1 MENATYA
8 LKIAG
13 GILIALMVL
22 SVVMYGFR
30 KLRTYEQAKS
40 DSIAVE
46 QTAEF
51 NKPLLSFNNQIVS
64 GFKMISLANLAN
76 DTNVRFSRL
85 IDDYKEVQIYVGLLN
100 KNGQLPGWT
109 NYDSTSDYVKL
120 VLSNSNNSTSKSYYN
135 MINYVGKTGEG
146 PYYRQNKN
154 GQKSFKDLYFQC
166 IDVKYDQTTGR
177 VIQMVFEEVKK
188 RN

>member
-8 LKIAG
+8 LRIAG
-13 GILIALMVL
+13 GILIALLVL
-22 SVVMYGFR
+22 SLAVYGFR
-30 KLRTYEQAKS
+30 RYRTYEQAKA
-40 DSIAVE
+40 DSIAIE

-51 NKPLLSFNNQIVS
+51 NKPFTSFSNQIVS
-64 GFKMISLANLAN
+64 GFKLVSLANLAN
-76 DTNVRFSRL
+76 DTNVRFSKT
-85 IDDYKEVQIYVGLLN
+85 IDDYEEVQVYVGLLN
-100 KNGQLPGWT
+100 KNASLPGWS
-109 NYDSTSDYVKL
+109 NYNTGSDYVKL
-120 VLSNSNNSTSKSYYN
+120 ILSDSNNKTSKSYFN

-146 PYYRQNKN
+146 PYYQQNKS

-166 IDVKYDQTTGR
+166 IDVKYDNTTGR